1 MYGRHGECPVP
12 IVAARTPSHCF
23 EAAIEAVRIAL
34 VYRTPVLLLSD
45 GYLAN
50 GAEPWRLPDIAS
62 LPDLRVEFATQPNH
76 TDEDGRRV
84 FWPYL
89 RDERTLARPW
99 AIPGTPGLEHR
110 IGGLE
115 KLDGSG
121 EVSYDP
127 ENHEK
132 MVHLRAAKVAGIAAD
147 IAPVEVD
154 DPDGIGGAPLLVLGW
169 GSTFGAIATA
179 VGRVRERGLD
189 VAHAHLVHL
198 NPFPANLG
206 EVLESYPSILVPEA
220 NLGQLVKLVRAEFL
234 VDAKSL
240 TKVQGVPFHAAQIE
254 DAVLEMLGVDAGAS
268 LQTQDVAS

>member
-1 MYGRHGECPVP
+1 M
-12 IVAARTPSHCF
+12 
-23 EAAIEAVRIAL
+23 VR
-34 VYRTPVLLLSD
+34 
-45 GYLAN
+45 
-50 GAEPWRLPDIAS
+50 
-62 LPDLRVEFATQPNH
+62 
-76 TDEDGRRV
+76 
-84 FWPYL
+84 
-89 RDERTLARPW
+89 
-99 AIPGTPGLEHR
+99 
-110 IGGLE
+110 
-115 KLDGSG
+115 
-121 EVSYDP
+121 
-127 ENHEK
+127 
-132 MVHLRAAKVAGIAAD
+132 LRAAKVAGIAAD

-234 VDAKSL
+234 VDAKSF

-254 DAVLEMLGVDAGAS
+254 DAVLEMLGMDAGAS